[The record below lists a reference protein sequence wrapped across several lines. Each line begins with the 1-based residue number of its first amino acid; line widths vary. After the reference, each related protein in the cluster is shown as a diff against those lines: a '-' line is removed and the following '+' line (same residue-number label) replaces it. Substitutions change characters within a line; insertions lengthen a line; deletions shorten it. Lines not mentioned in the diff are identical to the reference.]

1 MASSGQ
7 PLLKELGKRLG
18 LEQAKL
24 EVLEA
29 NYNTWQKSLGPFRD
43 ELKRSE
49 AVSEE
54 DLVIRIN
61 VRDYD

>member
-1 MASSGQ
+1 MN
-7 PLLKELGKRLG
+7 ELGKRLG
-18 LEQAKL
+18 LDSAKL

-29 NYNTWQKSLGPFRD
+29 NYKAWQKSLGPFRD